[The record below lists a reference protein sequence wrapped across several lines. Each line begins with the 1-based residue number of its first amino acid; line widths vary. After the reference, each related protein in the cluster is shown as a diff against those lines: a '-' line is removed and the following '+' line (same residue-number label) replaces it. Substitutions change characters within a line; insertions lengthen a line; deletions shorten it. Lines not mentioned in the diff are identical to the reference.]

1 MPAIKAK
8 TIPFIRVYGNK
19 DVVCYN
25 FYISGAVSEGQ

>member
-25 FYISGAVSEGQ
+25 F